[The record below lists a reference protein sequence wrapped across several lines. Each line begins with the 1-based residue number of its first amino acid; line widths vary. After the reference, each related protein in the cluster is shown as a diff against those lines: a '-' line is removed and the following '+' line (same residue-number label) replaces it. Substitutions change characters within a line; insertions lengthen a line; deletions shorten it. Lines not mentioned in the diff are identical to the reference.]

1 MQRST
6 AEPMPTPSKRDDQD
20 TPETPAGDERRGPQI
35 PVELFTGVIM
45 LGIAALFLLN
55 AGSTELDWLFPIVL
69 SYALVAM
76 AVVLILRGA
85 LGFGGKMPLV
95 PPILRG
101 HGIDVLVFVASSVVY
116 VALIPHVGFWIMTV
130 LTITVAAVYL
140 DTQRSFKHLIIAA
153 VVAVVVWVVAY
164 LTLTEVFFI
173 EFPLGLLDR

>member
-6 AEPMPTPSKRDDQD
+6 TEHTPGSSRRDDQD
-20 TPETPAGDERRGPQI
+20 TAETPAGDERHGPQI
-35 PVELFTGVIM
+35 SVDLFTGVIM

-76 AVVLILRGA
+76 AVVLIVRGA

-95 PPILRG
+95 PSILRG
-101 HGIDVLVFVASSVVY
+101 RGVDVLVFAASSVVY
-116 VALIPHVGFWIMTV
+116 VALIPHVGFWIMTA

-140 DTQRSFKHLIIAA
+140 DTRRSVKRLIISA
-153 VVAVVVWVVAY
+153 VVAVVVCVVAY
-164 LTLTEVFFI
+164 LMLTEVFYI